1 MKFITKN
8 TLNPILFSEFIC
20 NISYGHYNIITIND
34 YKDIK
39 NKIYEIPLVI
49 NNKYN
54 SEFLNIIY
62 CNNFSFNIDL
72 YKTNINKNDLDN
84 NNYKLKGKLN
94 DLFNKENNK
103 FIITKQ
109 YKF

>member
-8 TLNPILFSEFIC
+8 
-20 NISYGHYNIITIND
+20 
-34 YKDIK
+34 
-39 NKIYEIPLVI
+39 
-49 NNKYN
+49 
-54 SEFLNIIY
+54 
-62 CNNFSFNIDL
+62 NNFSFNIDL

-103 FIITKQ
+103 FIITKK